1 MRNLAS
7 IQRVLEIKSIPNAD
21 KIVLATILGWH
32 VVVLKE
38 DVKKGDLVVFFE
50 VDSLL
55 PVHPAFEFLAKGGTK
70 TIISEDKKEHIG
82 YRLRTIKLKG
92 QISQGLCVK
101 PEVFGILKSKVG
113 DDVTD
118 QIGVVKYEHFVEST
132 NQSSTRKPVVLP
144 DWLPVPLG
152 MWIKRTFPQFAVKV
166 WGKNLKPFPCY
177 IPKTD
182 ETRLQS
188 APKVLSRHKK
198 EIFYATEKLDGSSC
212 TVFCKGGEVGVCSRN
227 IWYPKDDGNQFWKAV
242 ISLGLDKSIKDYGD
256 IALQGELIGEGIQK
270 NRLKQKGQKIY
281 FFNAYDIKLGQY
293 LSYREFI
300 CLCGN
305 LNIPTVPILDD
316 KFKLKSKVD
325 KMVEYATRKSTM
337 NPDVLAEGVVFRPLT
352 ESSDPQLGRLSFKV
366 INPDYLLE
374 HGE

>member
-21 KIVLATILGWH
+21 RIALATVLGWH
-32 VVVLKE
+32 IVVLKE
-38 DVKKGDLVVFFE
+38 DIKKGDLVVFFE

-55 PVHPAFEFLAKGGTK
+55 PVHPAFEFLSKGGTK
-70 TIISEDKKEHIG
+70 TIVGDDKKEHTG

-101 PEVFGILKSKVG
+101 PEAFGISKPKVG

-118 QIGVVKYEHFVEST
+118 KIGVVKYEHFIEST
-132 NQSSTRKPVVLP
+132 NQQSTRKPVVLP

-198 EIFYATEKLDGSSC
+198 ELFYATEKLDGSSC

-242 ISLGLDKSIKDYGD
+242 ISLGLDKSIKEYGD
-256 IALQGELIGEGIQK
+256 IALQGELVGEGIQK

-293 LSYREFI
+293 LSYREFV
-300 CLCGN
+300 CLCEN
-305 LNIPTVPILDD
+305 LKIPTVPVLDD

-352 ESSDPQLGRLSFKV
+352 ESNDPQLGRLSFKV